1 MSLFYFGSQFWRE
14 YVEFKTESHVL
25 VITSKNQQT
34 VGQDYL
40 GTKAE
45 GKLIAS
51 WTHDTVLLL
60 LLFQLKTMYFLQHY
74 ISV

>member
-51 WTHDTVLLL
+51 
-60 LLFQLKTMYFLQHY
+60 
-74 ISV
+74 